1 MLQKQRIERV
11 DKVNYMKTLIIGGHS
26 ILPGTETKIELP
38 VAKLYTDADVSL
50 PIKVFRGKKDGPT
63 IFISAAVHG
72 DELNGIEIIRR
83 LMKQKS
89 FNIIRGTVIAVP
101 MVNVYGV
108 VNQSRYMPD
117 RRDLNRSFP
126 GSAKGSLASRV
137 AHIFLTEIVQHCDY
151 GIDLHTGAI
160 HRSNL
165 PQIRADLT
173 EQETK
178 ELALAFGVPVVL
190 NSNIIDGSLRESA
203 VENNTRVL
211 LYEAGEALRFD
222 EFSIR
227 AGINGI
233 LNVLRN
239 LGVIRKTTR
248 KKLVTPYIA
257 NSSGW
262 LRANA
267 SGFVHQKIT
276 LGDRVNKYD
285 LLAEIGSP
293 YGDIINTVLATRSG
307 ILIGMQN
314 IPLVQEGEA
323 LCSISLISLK
333 MMRRL
338 QSILKRCKSNYYQ
351 EMKATKYREEDGKA
365 K

>member
-1 MLQKQRIERV
+1 
-11 DKVNYMKTLIIGGHS
+11 MKELIIGGYT
-26 ILPGTETKIELP
+26 IEPGSKSKIELS
-38 VAKLYTDADVSL
+38 VAKLYTDAEVSL

-63 IFISAAVHG
+63 LFISAAVHG

-83 LMKQKS
+83 LMNQKN
-89 FNIIRGTVIAVP
+89 FEVIRGTVIAVP
-101 MVNVYGV
+101 MVNIYGV

-126 GSAKGSLASRV
+126 GSSQGSLAARV
-137 AHIFLTEIVQHCDY
+137 AHIFLTEIVSHCDY

-165 PQIRADLT
+165 PQIRADLSD
-173 EQETK
+173 EKTK

-190 NSNIIDGSLRESA
+190 NSTLVDGSLRESA
-203 VENNTRVL
+203 VANKTKVL

-222 EFSIR
+222 ELSIR
-227 AGINGI
+227 AGLKGVT
-233 LNVLRN
+233 NVLNN
-239 LGVIRKTTR
+239 LGMIKKTAKKKTT
-248 KKLVTPYIA
+248 TPYIA

-267 SGFVHQKIT
+267 SGFVSQKIK
-276 LGDRVNKYD
+276 LGDQIVKGD
-285 LLAEIGSP
+285 SLAEIGSP
-293 YGDIINTVLATRSG
+293 YGDIINTVKATRSG

-323 LCSISLISLK
+323 MFHIAYFSEDDDTIAEHIETV
-333 MMRRL
+333 
-338 QSILKRCKSNYYQ
+338 Q
-351 EMKATKYREEDGKA
+351 EQLLPDYDS
-365 K
+365 

>member
-1 MLQKQRIERV
+1 
-11 DKVNYMKTLIIGGHS
+11 MKELIIGGFTIS
-26 ILPGTETKIELP
+26 PGSESKIELP
-38 VAKLYTDADVSL
+38 VAKLCTGADASL

-63 IFISAAVHG
+63 LFISAAVHG

-83 LMKQKS
+83 LITQKN
-89 FNIIRGTVIAVP
+89 FEIIRGTIIAVP

-126 GSAKGSLASRV
+126 GSAQGSLAARV
-137 AHIFLTEIVQHCDY
+137 AHIFLTEIVNHCDY

-165 PQIRADLT
+165 PQIRADLSD
-173 EQETK
+173 EKTK

-190 NSNIIDGSLRESA
+190 NSSIIDGSLRGSA
-203 VENNTRVL
+203 VANNTKVL

-227 AGINGI
+227 AGIKGVT
-233 LNVLRN
+233 NVLKN
-239 LGVIRKTTR
+239 LGMIRKTA
-248 KKLVTPYIA
+248 KKKVTIPYIA

-276 LGDRVNKYD
+276 LGDQVIKGD
-285 LLAEIGSP
+285 SLAEIGSP
-293 YGDIINTVLATRSG
+293 YGDIIGTVKATRSG

-323 LCSISLISLK
+323 MFHIAYFSEDDDTIAEHIETV
-333 MMRRL
+333 
-338 QSILKRCKSNYYQ
+338 Q
-351 EMKATKYREEDGKA
+351 EQLLPDYNS
-365 K
+365 

>member
-1 MLQKQRIERV
+1 
-11 DKVNYMKTLIIGGHS
+11 MKELIIGGNK
-26 ILPGTETKIELP
+26 IEPGSVTKIELS

-83 LMKQKS
+83 LISQKG
-89 FNIIRGTVIAVP
+89 FEIIRGTVIAVP

-108 VNQSRYMPD
+108 VNLSRYMPD

-126 GSAKGSLASRV
+126 GSPKGSLAARV
-137 AHIFLTEIVQHCDY
+137 AHIFLTEIVSHCDY

-165 PQIRADLT
+165 PQIRADLSD
-173 EQETK
+173 EKTK
-178 ELALAFGVPVVL
+178 ELALTFGVPVVL
-190 NSNIIDGSLRESA
+190 NSNLVDGSLRESA
-203 VENNTRVL
+203 VASKTKVL

-222 EFSIR
+222 ELSIR
-227 AGINGI
+227 AGIKGI
-233 LNVLRN
+233 TNVLKN
-239 LGVIRKTTR
+239 LGMIRKTA
-248 KKLVTPYIA
+248 KKKVTVPYVA

-267 SGFVHQKIT
+267 SGFVNQQIR
-276 LGDRVNKYD
+276 LGDQVVKGD
-285 LLAEIGSP
+285 SLAVIGSP
-293 YGDIINTVLATRSG
+293 YGDVIDTVKATRSG
-307 ILIGMQN
+307 IVIGMQN

-323 LCSISLISLK
+323 MFHIAYFSEDDDAIAEHIEAV
-333 MMRRL
+333 
-338 QSILKRCKSNYYQ
+338 Q
-351 EMKATKYREEDGKA
+351 EQLLPDYNS
-365 K
+365 

>member
-1 MLQKQRIERV
+1 
-11 DKVNYMKTLIIGGHS
+11 MKEVIIGGYR
-26 ILPGTETKIELP
+26 IEPGSVSKIELP
-38 VAKLYTDADVSL
+38 VAKLYTDAEVSL
-50 PIKVFRGKKDGPT
+50 PIKIFRGKKDGPT

-83 LMKQKS
+83 LINQKS
-89 FNIIRGTVIAVP
+89 FEIIRGTVIAVP

-108 VNQSRYMPD
+108 VNLSRYMPD

-126 GSAKGSLASRV
+126 GSAKGSLAARV
-137 AHIFLTEIVQHCDY
+137 AHIFLTEIVSHCDY

-165 PQIRADLT
+165 PQIRADLSD
-173 EQETK
+173 EKTK

-190 NSNIIDGSLRESA
+190 NSTVVDGSLRESA
-203 VENNTRVL
+203 VANKTKVL

-222 EFSIR
+222 ELSIR
-227 AGINGI
+227 AGIKGI
-233 LNVLRN
+233 TNVLKN
-239 LGVIRKTTR
+239 LEILRKTT
-248 KKLVTPYIA
+248 KKKATVPYVA

-267 SGFVHQKIT
+267 SGFVSQKIR
-276 LGDRVNKYD
+276 LGDQVIKGD
-285 LLAEIGSP
+285 SLAVIGSP
-293 YGDIINTVLATRSG
+293 YGDVIDTVKAIRSG

-323 LCSISLISLK
+323 MFHIAYFSEDDDAIAEHIEAV
-333 MMRRL
+333 
-338 QSILKRCKSNYYQ
+338 Q
-351 EMKATKYREEDGKA
+351 EQLLPDYNS
-365 K
+365 